1 MVVEIEWLV
10 KRIRAKGGCV
20 GGVVGPGR
28 ANCRLDSQIAQQGD
42 QNNRRK
48 RRYNILSINMYM
60 KSDDFSSVGENRCNS
75 Y

>member
-10 KRIRAKGGCV
+10 KRVRARGGYV

-42 QNNRRK
+42 QKRK
-48 RRYNILSINMYM
+48 KEETL
-60 KSDDFSSVGENRCNS
+60 
-75 Y
+75 

>member
-10 KRIRAKGGCV
+10 KRVRARGGCV

-42 QNNRRK
+42 QKRK
-48 RRYNILSINMYM
+48 KDETL
-60 KSDDFSSVGENRCNS
+60 
-75 Y
+75 